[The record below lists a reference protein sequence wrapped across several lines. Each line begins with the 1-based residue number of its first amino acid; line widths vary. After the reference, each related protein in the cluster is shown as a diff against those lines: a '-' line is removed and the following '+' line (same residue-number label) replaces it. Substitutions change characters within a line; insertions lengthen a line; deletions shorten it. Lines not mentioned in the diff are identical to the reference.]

1 MDADPKLLE
10 LGALHQEVTEL
21 RAALA
26 ARATPAQPTEK
37 PLAWLA
43 TDLDG
48 HGDVAFTQ
56 EEAKRRAG
64 ESCTYF
70 YPLYDTDKP
79 QPSPSSV
86 GAAIPEQPVQHKVIE
101 SLLREARTTLEM
113 WKDVAPAVSLC
124 ADIDKALAGVS
135 SSNLQPSQVS
145 EGIRKL
151 PLKAAD
157 VYLFVDCDTGQY
169 CEARGENGDEL
180 WNEESIRALLSE
192 AAALAE
198 QVQGQQKSEEFM
210 RGVIASLGA
219 LAPHCKYGDV
229 IHDEIV
235 RSVGKDALYCA
246 AEPEDIKWAGLD
258 PLYYAEIKQKEG
270 K

>member
-1 MDADPKLLE
+1 
-10 LGALHQEVTEL
+10 
-21 RAALA
+21 
-26 ARATPAQPTEK
+26 
-37 PLAWLA
+37 
-43 TDLDG
+43 
-48 HGDVAFTQ
+48 
-56 EEAKRRAG
+56 
-64 ESCTYF
+64 
-70 YPLYDTDKP
+70 
-79 QPSPSSV
+79 V

-101 SLLREARTTLEM
+101 SLLREARTTLDM